1 MSNSS
6 FTWKIRSDL
15 TNGHQLFLDT
25 CRNEVITAF
34 QGSLFSI
41 STHLSMQGD
50 RRRAELTQV
59 WTWVPLLT
67 LLPGSWDL
75 GQVSLS
81 IWVSVSSGCEVGGG
95 GTVFQ
100 MVLRAAWGFWKVLQ
114 GLQRRLIWGLSVGG
128 DSHAKRELLWF
139 CILCFWLWINDFYR

>member
-50 RRRAELTQV
+50 GRRAELTQV

-100 MVLRAAWGFWKVLQ
+100 MVHRAAWGFWKVLQ
-114 GLQRRLIWGLSVGG
+114 GLQRRLKWGLSVGR
-128 DSHAKRELLWF
+128 DTVMLKENCYDFAF
-139 CILCFWLWINDFYR
+139 CVFGFE